1 MAASILT
8 NKFRRK
14 SQVVRTLIDGHTLN
28 YRKGQDWYVDA
39 SRTGTGS
46 GQAFDDAFST
56 MAAAFAVVGSGDS
69 IYFTGKVLEQLVTPV
84 QVFDVRVIGMGNRP
98 RHADSTPAA
107 LPISAGRIHASQW
120 GPPASGAVA
129 AQATV
134 RVLQQGW
141 VFENIL
147 FTAVDANAGMIELVR
162 NADAGDAE
170 RDASHAVIRGCRFAG
185 AGIGIKAGASGF
197 TELVFNVLV
206 EDNRFNSCTFGIGGS
221 GQFNQ
226 IVIRDNHFSMNT
238 NSVDVAMEGS
248 AVYDNIFGK
257 FTTQSLETSGGVGTD
272 PNVVTK
278 NYLFGTYSIAGGYK
292 VHDAADEWAGN
303 FNTLAGGITVA
314 DPA

>member
-1 MAASILT
+1 MASVIIA
-8 NKFRRK
+8 NEFKRK
-14 SQVVRTLIDGHTLN
+14 SQATRTTIDGHTLN
-28 YRKGQDWYVDA
+28 YRKGNDWYVDA
-39 SRTGTGS
+39 SRSGTGS
-46 GQAFDDAFST
+46 GQSFDDAFLT
-56 MAAAFAVVGSGDS
+56 MAEAFAKVGSGDS
-69 IYFTGKVLEQLVTPV
+69 IYFTGKVVEQLVTPV

-98 RHADSTPAA
+98 RHADSTPTGGNTA
-107 LPISAGRIHASQW
+107 ASQW
-120 GPPASGAVA
+120 APPASGGVA

-141 VFENIL
+141 TFSNIL
-147 FTAVDANAGMIELVR
+147 FTAIDANAGMIELVR
-162 NADAGDAE
+162 NADAGNSE
-170 RDASHAVIRGCRFAG
+170 RDASHATIVGCRFTG
-185 AGIGIKAGASGF
+185 AGIGIKAGATSF
-197 TELVFNVLV
+197 TELVFNVLI
-206 EDNRFNSCTFGIGGS
+206 EDNRFNSCTFGIGGT

-226 IVIRDNHFSMNT
+226 VIIRDNHFSMNT
-238 NSVDVAMEGS
+238 NSVDVALEGS
-248 AVYDNIFGK
+248 AVYNNIFGK